1 MSPILYLK
9 LSCNQMHL
17 SLLPNG
23 RELRLQADPPF
34 SNQRLLVAD
43 FSAAQQLLR
52 RGLAELLPR
61 RFLRLS
67 LPPQLLIQPLEYL
80 EGGLAQAVWA
90 AFDAWGQGALARDEA
105 GLRATDPQA
114 LEGLRQVM
122 LMLFETAHTAP
133 ALLLAETLHR
143 DWRVC
148 GY

>member
-1 MSPILYLK
+1 MYAGALRKVPGSTSEQTAVSPILYLK

-17 SLLPNG
+17 SLLPSG

-52 RGLAELLPR
+52 RGLAQLLPR

-80 EGGLAQAVWA
+80 EGGLSQVEERILLEL
-90 AFDAWGQGALARDEA
+90 GLGGGARKVRLHLGAELDNAGVLAK
-105 GLRATDPQA
+105 LRS
-114 LEGLRQVM
+114 
-122 LMLFETAHTAP
+122 
-133 ALLLAETLHR
+133 
-143 DWRVC
+143 
-148 GY
+148 